1 MAASLLTNF
10 RVTESQ
16 RLDAV
21 ALSLAAAPQPARAAA
36 ALKSDSASWPV
47 VPLEEGLQCLTLHG
61 PGAASHWRAAAAR
74 ALTRATTAGYDV
86 IWPAHPAYPPLLAT
100 IVDPPLL
107 LWVRGD
113 PAVLLM
119 PAVALVGS
127 RKANAAGRD
136 VAFRL
141 AADLAATGLIVS
153 SGFARGID
161 AAAHRGAL
169 STGRSLAVLGCGLDQ
184 PYPSEHGPLGC
195 ELAASGAVVSE
206 FAPGA
211 PPLAHHFPLRN
222 RILSGLCR
230 AVVVVQA
237 DHRSG
242 SLITARLANEQGREV
257 MAVPGDVRS
266 GCNAGGH
273 ALIRDGARLVER
285 ASDIL
290 DELGWSVTDTSRRPS
305 AALPTDDHEEDG
317 SDLDDRPKPA
327 RLLRAVAREDGA
339 TLDDLLTETGRN
351 SADLLGELLDLELA
365 GLVRR
370 DVAGRFLPVQRKW

>member
-1 MAASLLTNF
+1 M
-10 RVTESQ
+10 TEPE

-36 ALKSDSASWPV
+36 ALKADVPSWPS
-47 VPLEEGLQCLTLHG
+47 VPLEEGLARLALHG
-61 PGAASHWRAAAAR
+61 PGASSHWRSEADR
-74 ALTRATTAGYDV
+74 VLTRADAAGYRV
-86 IWPAHPAYPPLLAT
+86 LWPAHHAYPPLLTT

-113 PAVLLM
+113 PAVLSM

-127 RKANAAGRD
+127 RKANTAGREI
-136 VAFRL
+136 AFQL
-141 AADLAATGLIVS
+141 AADLAATGLIVA

-169 STGRSLAVLGCGLDQ
+169 STGRSLAVLGCGLDKS
-184 PYPSEHGPLGC
+184 YPADHGPLGC
-195 ELAASGAVVSE
+195 ALAAAGAVVSE
-206 FAPGA
+206 FPPGT

-222 RILSGLCR
+222 RTLSGICR

-242 SLITARLANEQGREV
+242 SLITARLANEQGRDV

-285 ASDIL
+285 AADVL
-290 DELGWSVTDTSRRPS
+290 EELGWTMPTTCVTAGTVADSEADT
-305 AALPTDDHEEDG
+305 AAEAVWDAV
-317 SDLDDRPKPA
+317 DRPA
-327 RLLRAVAREDGA
+327 RLLRVLAREDGA

-370 DVAGRFLPVQRKW
+370 DVAGRFLPAERKW